1 MMTNLR
7 GKKKRAT
14 GLAIIARWQLGYKH
28 PQASQRTKK
37 NSLLQV
43 IAPLK
48 AMQIMTN
55 RFENSVDCLFGIN
68 WDLNKNQL
76 WIIRGN

>member
-1 MMTNLR
+1 MMTNL
-7 GKKKRAT
+7 GKV
-14 GLAIIARWQLGYKH
+14 GGGGICLAIIARWQLGHKH

-37 NSLLQV
+37 YSLLQV
-43 IAPLK
+43 IATLK

-68 WDLNKNQL
+68 WDLNKNPL